1 MTDAQYYR
9 DEAERCRRLALCNPE
24 SVAAP
29 RWRRSAEEYE
39 LLAQSME
46 FQRAAAPQ
54 RRNAAPALSQYHDP
68 DKRADGRV

>member
-9 DEAERCRRLALCNPE
+9 DEAERCRRLALNNPD

-29 RWRRSAEEYE
+29 RWRKSAEEFE

-46 FQRAAAPQ
+46 FPCAVRPQ
-54 RRNAAPALSQYHDP
+54 RNAPLVSPQHRGQ
-68 DKRADGRV
+68 DKHR